1 MWKDF
6 NGWIN
11 TPQVDRGAMSIM
23 IAVDSFSGSVIEQL
37 IRWAVVVILVET
49 LSGWDDEDVDTLSG
63 WDERWAVGKMFRLV
77 RVRDVVVLTSVELEQ
92 GWLLPGDDIFSE
104 LFCSKLYCH
113 NFIITRPWYWPK
125 RNSVSHRREFT
136 FETDWSFAHRYN
148 KNIPSLQ
155 NEWSRQRQRSIPRWT
170 RSRSRWQRFTKSKK
184 CHRGSEQ

>member
-6 NGWIN
+6 NGWNN

-23 IAVDSFSGSVIEQL
+23 IAVDSFSGWVVERL
-37 IRWAVVVILVET
+37 IRWAVVMILVE
-49 LSGWDDEDVDTLSG
+49 LLSG
-63 WDERWAVGKMFRLV
+63 WDERLAVGKMFRLV

-113 NFIITRPWYWPK
+113 NFIITPPWYWPK
-125 RNSVSHRREFT
+125 RNSVSHQREFT
-136 FETDWSFAHRYN
+136 FKTDWSFSHRYN
-148 KNIPSLQ
+148 KIIPSLQ

-170 RSRSRWQRFTKSKK
+170 RSRSRWKRFMKSKK
-184 CHRGSEQ
+184 CHRGSEQQ